1 MSESKSN
8 FFRQGAWLAAAT
20 LLTGGFMIG
29 AQLIGA
35 TMGREQFEIFGTMLR
50 LFLILGVP
58 SAGLQVVFAQQAAAA
73 VTPELQGQLVTTLRR
88 TLPAI
93 FGLWLVMLLVTI
105 FGREGLARQFKLGD
119 GAVLWPTLGVAL
131 TWLTLP
137 VFRGV
142 LQGRQN
148 FGALGWVSL
157 LDGAGRITGTGLI
170 VLAWH
175 GQATG
180 AMLGALVGQLFSMGV
195 AVWTTRDVW
204 RNRGALKMDWA
215 AWFRRV
221 LPYTFGSAGLIVL
234 ANFDLIYL
242 KAAIPDIQ
250 SAQFHLGELYQP
262 ASMIGFALTQITV
275 PLAMV
280 MFPKIARSAATGIKS
295 DALTLTL
302 VGTAILGGLSWL
314 GVLLL
319 PKLPLQILF
328 HKTPALWAAA
338 PLVPWCVFAMLAYAL
353 ANVLVNDQLARARFA
368 VVPWIVAAAGGYVAL
383 LVVLTPHLLMM
394 EPANAYRIVASVVG
408 GSNLLLLAV
417 AAWLS
422 WGRLVKTPA
431 PKAP

>member
-1 MSESKSN
+1 MNESKSS

-20 LLTGGFMIG
+20 LLTGGCMIG

-50 LFLILGVP
+50 LFLLLGIP
-58 SAGLQVVFAQQAAAA
+58 SAGLQIVFAHQTAAA
-73 VTPELQGQLVTTLRR
+73 VSPELQHQLVATLRR
-88 TLPAI
+88 VLPGI
-93 FGLWLVMLLVTI
+93 FALWLVMLFIAV
-105 FGREGLARQFKLGD
+105 GWRDELARQFKLGD
-119 GAVLWPTLGVAL
+119 VRVLWPTLGVAL

-142 LQGRQN
+142 LQGRQD

-157 LDGAGRITGTGLI
+157 LDGAGRIMGTGLI

-175 GQATG
+175 GQAAG
-180 AMLGALVGQLFSMGV
+180 AMLGALAGQVFSLGI

-204 RNRGALKMDWA
+204 RLGGAARVDWA
-215 AWFRRV
+215 AWFRRM
-221 LPYTFGSAGLIVL
+221 LPYTLGAAGLIVL
-234 ANFDLIYL
+234 ANFDLIFL
-242 KAAIPDIQ
+242 KAAIPEEQ
-250 SAQFHLGELYQP
+250 SERFGMGQLYQP

-302 VGTAILGGLSWL
+302 VGTAILGFLSWV

-328 HKTPALWAAA
+328 FRTPANWAAA
-338 PLVPWCVFAMLAYAL
+338 PMVPWCVFAMLAYAL

-368 VVPWIVAAAGGYVAL
+368 VVPWILAAAAGYVGL
-383 LVVLTPHLLMM
+383 LVWLTPRLLTM
-394 EPANAYRIVASVVG
+394 EPFAAYRIVAGVIG
-408 GSNLLLLAV
+408 GANLLLLGV

-422 WGRLVKTPA
+422 WGNASRTNRSA
-431 PKAP
+431 S

>member
-1 MSESKSN
+1 MNESKSS
-8 FFRQGAWLAAAT
+8 FIRQGTWFAAAS
-20 LLTGGFMIG
+20 LLAGVFMMG
-29 AQLIGA
+29 AQVIGSK
-35 TMGREQFEIFGTMLR
+35 MGREQFEIFLTMLR
-50 LFLILGVP
+50 LFLVLGIP
-58 SAGLQVVFAQQAAAA
+58 SAGLQIVFAQQTAAAI
-73 VTPELQGQLVTTLRR
+73 TPESQRQLVATLRR
-88 TLPAI
+88 VIPGI
-93 FGLWLVMLLVTI
+93 FILWIGMLLVAI
-105 FGREGLARQFKLGD
+105 FCREGLARQFKFGD
-119 GAVLWPTLGVAL
+119 GRVLWPTLGVAL

-175 GQATG
+175 GKAAG
-180 AMLGALVGQLFSMGV
+180 AMLGALTGQVFSMGV

-204 RNRGALKMDWA
+204 RVGGTAKVDWA

-221 LPYTFGSAGLIVL
+221 LPYTLGAAGLIVL
-234 ANFDLIYL
+234 ANFDVIFL
-242 KAAIPDIQ
+242 KAAIPATKADE
-250 SAQFHLGELYQP
+250 FGLGELYLP
-262 ASMIGFALTQITV
+262 AWMIGFALTQITV

-302 VGTAILGGLSWL
+302 VGTAILGFLSWV

-328 HKTPALWAAA
+328 FRTPANWAAA
-338 PLVPWCVFAMLAYAL
+338 PMVPWCVFAMLAYAL

-368 VVPWIVAAAGGYVAL
+368 VVPWIVAAAAGYVML
-383 LVVLTPHLLMM
+383 LVMLTPHLLTM
-394 EPANAYRIVASVVG
+394 EPFTAYRVLAGVIG
-408 GSNLLLLAV
+408 GANLLLLGVAV
-417 AAWLS
+417 WLS
-422 WGRLVKTPA
+422 WGRKRNATPR
-431 PKAP
+431 P